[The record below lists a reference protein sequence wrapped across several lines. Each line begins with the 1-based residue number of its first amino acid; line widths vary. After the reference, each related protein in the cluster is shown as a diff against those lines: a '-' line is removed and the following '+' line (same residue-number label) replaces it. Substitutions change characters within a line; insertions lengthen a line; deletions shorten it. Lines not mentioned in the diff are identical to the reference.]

1 MNAYLINFNTMPLEQ
16 YLKGITYFLEIVVNE
31 MLVPG
36 RIENWVILID
46 LDYKGIMGL
55 AINVIIYIYLYL

>member
-1 MNAYLINFNTMPLEQ
+1 
-16 YLKGITYFLEIVVNE
+16 

-36 RIENWVILID
+36 RIENWVIVID

-55 AINVIIYIYLYL
+55 AISVLYINIYISRP